1 MRKIVCMAVSL
12 LLIFALVSCDIGA
25 NIHTE
30 TDGNDK
36 TTTLDYKEIY
46 EDVISRYTALLTAK
60 HIGEELPAPD
70 TAGMDE
76 REAVIAETLHGIV
89 DARKD
94 AEAVENLGYGFKDL
108 DGNGTPELILL
119 TRYTTVQAILTISD
133 NKPLLLEANYGEGTS
148 FVFARQNRFLMLR
161 DTVTDGIGEAIH
173 YTCHVDGD
181 KMVYDF
187 IYGQVYDQKKELL
200 ERFQIVDGNRTPID
214 EDTFKALYWEYDKS
228 CRPGYTDITKLEA
241 PRIYLPL
248 VNQTVDHDLPVAN
261 FSSYAAIRETYTKIS
276 DCLEKFDS
284 LAWFTGEYDNLFAFP
299 NDLSFEYYTRLLYA
313 AHHGNHYVGYD
324 EIDLNGDGQDELV
337 LMNED
342 FSINAIF
349 TQKNGIPVLLLD
361 AFSYETCWLDDR
373 GLIHVDREDHEELQ
387 YSLYE
392 LTKSGDLDLT
402 YSIRVTQGGGYFQTK
417 DGKTELISYEES
429 KELYYDDYTRYSVP
443 FKRNE
448 QTRNASDLTY
458 TPLTPPTENA
468 MQTALGQTWHKNA
481 NLTKTSPGASFAYSN
496 TYITFENATDAQ
508 THVDFKY
515 KFTYCYPD
523 PDRDYHSLEET
534 TESSLSITAREE
546 NGALVFDEGG
556 LKGRFEFGQ
565 KYLWLIIEESTDE
578 RFHAGHHIYSVYTP
592 EDW

>member
-1 MRKIVCMAVSL
+1 MKRFL
-12 LLIFALVSCDIGA
+12 TALVCISMLLATVGCTPPA
-25 NIHTE
+25 PPSPN
-30 TDGNDK
+30 
-36 TTTLDYKEIY
+36 DYKEIY
-46 EDVISRYTALLTAK
+46 GDIISRYTALLTAK
-60 HIGEELPAPD
+60 HSGEELPEPN
-70 TAGMDE
+70 TKGMDE
-76 REAVIAETLHGIV
+76 RESAIATALHGIV

-94 AEAVENLGYGFKDL
+94 AEDVENLGYGFKDL
-108 DGNGTPELILL
+108 DSNGIPELILL
-119 TRYTTVQAILTISD
+119 TRYTTVQAIFTISD
-133 NKPLLLEANYGEGTS
+133 NKPLLLEANYGDGTA
-148 FVFARQNRFLMLR
+148 FMFAPENHFLMMR

-181 KMVYDF
+181 KMVYDL
-187 IYGQVYDQKKELL
+187 IYGQVYDKNKKELI
-200 ERFQIVDGNRTPID
+200 ENFQIVDGNRIPID
-214 EDTFKALYWEYDKS
+214 QDTFKALYWDYDKA
-228 CRPGYTDITKLEA
+228 CRPGYTDISKLEA
-241 PRIYLPL
+241 PLIYLPL
-248 VNQTVDHDLPVAN
+248 VNHAVDHELPVAN

-284 LAWFTGEYDNLFAFP
+284 FAWFTGEYDNLFSFP

-324 EIDLNGDGQDELV
+324 EIDLNVDGQDELV

-361 AFSYETCWLDDR
+361 AFAYETCWLDDR

-392 LTKSGDLDLT
+392 LTKSGDLDLK
-402 YSIRVTQGGGYFQTK
+402 YSIRATQGGGYFQTK

-429 KELYYDDYTRYSVP
+429 KELYYDDYTRYSEP

-468 MQTALGQTWHKNA
+468 MQTSLGKTWHKNA

-496 TYITFENATDAQ
+496 TYITFETAVDAQ
-508 THVDFKY
+508 MYVDFKY
-515 KFTYCYPD
+515 TFTYCYPD
-523 PDRDYHSLEET
+523 PDRGYHSLEET
-534 TESSLSITAREE
+534 TESALRITAREE
-546 NGALVFDEGG
+546 SGAIVFDEGG

-578 RFHAGHHIYSVYTP
+578 RFHEGYHIYEIYTAD
-592 EDW
+592 E